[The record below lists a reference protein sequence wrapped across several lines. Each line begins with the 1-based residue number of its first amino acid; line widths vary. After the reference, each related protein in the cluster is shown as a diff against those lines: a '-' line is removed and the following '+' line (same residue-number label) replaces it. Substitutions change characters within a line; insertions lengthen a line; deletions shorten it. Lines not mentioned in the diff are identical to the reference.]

1 MLNCADAYLHA
12 TDLVLKQGAV
22 FRWPRHSL
30 SPTHRAAQWK
40 PTVSQASCAC
50 VPSSR
55 ARIGQY
61 SSLFLRAGKDG
72 AEVPSKYDLV
82 ANLCH
87 DGKAGEGSYRVHIH
101 RKVEEA
107 WYEVQDLLV
116 TDYLPQMVALSET
129 YMQVWQLQS
138 P

>member
-1 MLNCADAYLHA
+1 MKHCPSQLL
-12 TDLVLKQGAV
+12 QI
-22 FRWPRHSL
+22 
-30 SPTHRAAQWK
+30 RAK
-40 PTVSQASCAC
+40 VG
-50 VPSSR
+50 
-55 ARIGQY
+55 RIGCP
-61 SSLFLRAGKDG
+61 AEKDG
-72 AEVPSKYDLV
+72 AEVASKYDLV

-138 P
+138 Q